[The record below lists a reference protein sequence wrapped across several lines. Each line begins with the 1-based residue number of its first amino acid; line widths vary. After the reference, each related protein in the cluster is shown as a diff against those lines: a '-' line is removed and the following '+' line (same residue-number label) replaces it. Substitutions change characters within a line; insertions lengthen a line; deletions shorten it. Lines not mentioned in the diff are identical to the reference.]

1 LFTSGERSA
10 LGVALVDTAD
20 GGTLC
25 RAVGDW
31 YAAAFSA
38 TSTTQADATV
48 MNGGDQVGVLRCSGR
63 EVRLGIAPD
72 ESSAA
77 TLAH

>member
-1 LFTSGERSA
+1 V
-10 LGVALVDTAD
+10 GVALVDTAD

-25 RAVGDW
+25 QAVGDW

-38 TSTTQADATV
+38 TPTKKADTTV
-48 MNGGDQVGVLRCSGR
+48 MSGGDQVGVLHCSGR